1 MLNLISP
8 RDNEQIIENGDFIQS
23 CCLSWWN
30 PISRTHFCLPPLAKV
45 SLFTS
50 WVMMYVNRHLVYRKS
65 TWAPFSLLSSPT
77 GCKRSEVNQQQEF
90 LLPAQDALDYACIST
105 RDFNFLYTELRLD
118 SLKGHSLCDR
128 VCSAVCFIYWKQ
140 PLAWEQGCFP
150 CYCLLSS

>member
-23 CCLSWWN
+23 CCLSWRN
-30 PISRTHFCLPPLAKV
+30 PISRTCFCLPPLAKV

-65 TWAPFSLLSSPT
+65 RWAPFPLLSSPT
-77 GCKRSEVNQQQEF
+77 GCKRSEVKQQQEF

-118 SLKGHSLCDR
+118 LLKGHPLCNR
-128 VCSAVCFIYWKQ
+128 VCFIY
-140 PLAWEQGCFP
+140 
-150 CYCLLSS
+150 